1 VFINRVHIR
10 IPGLHIPTFAVYR
23 NPPDLTP
30 VDSHSR
36 DWCQLILYLSGL
48 GRQTFTNGD
57 IGVEPGTL
65 VVFPPGLVH
74 TFKSTTNRM
83 PLCLMIEFD
92 LKGARSNRPAVYKM
106 NRSELIEV
114 RQQLAYLLK
123 LRSRARGVLRVESA
137 TVVLQLLITLLRV
150 AGWLERVP
158 EFVSGPGESAIH
170 RLLYSVD
177 VTTPLQQI
185 VRRSGYQRDH
195 LNRLVKKETGLS
207 LGQVRMQ
214 RRLAK
219 AKELLS
225 DGIRVANVANE
236 VGFTDQS
243 YFSRWFR
250 LQTGRVPSHWP
261 RHGQAISSSV

>member
-1 VFINRVHIR
+1 MQASVE
-10 IPGLHIPTFAVYR
+10 
-23 NPPDLTP
+23 
-30 VDSHSR
+30 SQCR
-36 DWCQLILYLSGL
+36 DWCQSILYLSGL
-48 GRQTFTNGD
+48 GHQTFADSD
-57 IGVEPGTL
+57 ISVEPGTL

-74 TFKSTTNRM
+74 AFQSTTNRM

-114 RQQLAYLLK
+114 RQKLAYLFK
-123 LRSRARGVLRVESA
+123 LRSRARGGLHVESA

-158 EFVSGPGESAIH
+158 ELVGGPGESAIH

-185 VRRSGYQRDH
+185 IRQSGYQRDH
-195 LNRLVKKETGLS
+195 LNHLVKKETGLS

-214 RRLAK
+214 RRLVK

-250 LQTGRVPSHWP
+250 QQTGRVPSRWP
-261 RHGQAISSSV
+261 RHGQPIESAV

>member
-1 VFINRVHIR
+1 MFINRVHIR
-10 IPGLHIPTFAVYR
+10 IPGLHIPTFAVFR
-23 NPPDLTP
+23 KSPEQASAETQ
-30 VDSHSR
+30 SR
-36 DWCQLILYLSGL
+36 DCCQLILYLSGM
-48 GRQTFTNGD
+48 GRQLFADND
-57 IGVEPGTL
+57 IGVEPGSL
-65 VVFPPGLVH
+65 VIFPPGLAH
-74 TFKSTTNRM
+74 EFRSSTNRM

-92 LKGARSNRPAVYKM
+92 LKGARSNQPAVYKM
-106 NRSELIEV
+106 NRSELIEL
-114 RQQLAYLLK
+114 RQQLAYLFK
-123 LRSRARGVLRVESA
+123 LRSRARGVLHMESA
-137 TVVLQLLITLLRV
+137 TVVLQLVISLLRV

-158 EFVSGPGESAIH
+158 ELISGPGESAIH

-177 VTTPLQQI
+177 LTTPLQQI
-185 VRRSGYQRDH
+185 VRKSGYQRDH

-250 LQTGRVPSHWP
+250 QQTGRVPSHWP
-261 RHGQAISSSV
+261 RHGQTVNSPA

>member
-1 VFINRVHIR
+1 
-10 IPGLHIPTFAVYR
+10 
-23 NPPDLTP
+23 
-30 VDSHSR
+30 
-36 DWCQLILYLSGL
+36 
-48 GRQTFTNGD
+48 
-57 IGVEPGTL
+57 
-65 VVFPPGLVH
+65 
-74 TFKSTTNRM
+74 
-83 PLCLMIEFD
+83 
-92 LKGARSNRPAVYKM
+92 
-106 NRSELIEV
+106 
-114 RQQLAYLLK
+114 
-123 LRSRARGVLRVESA
+123 VESA
-137 TVVLQLLITLLRV
+137 TVVLHLLITLLRV

-158 EFVSGPGESAIH
+158 ELVSGPGESAIH

-185 VRRSGYQRDH
+185 IRQSGYQRDH

-214 RRLAK
+214 RRLVK

-250 LQTGRVPSHWP
+250 QQTGRVPSRWP
-261 RHGQAISSSV
+261 RHGQPIESAV